1 MGMTRKHYKA
11 IAEII
16 NKSEKAHLLN
26 YAGSVMQRFIDY
38 FEKDNPEFNRDKFI
52 KACDIYE

>member
-1 MGMTRKHYKA
+1 MTRKHYKA